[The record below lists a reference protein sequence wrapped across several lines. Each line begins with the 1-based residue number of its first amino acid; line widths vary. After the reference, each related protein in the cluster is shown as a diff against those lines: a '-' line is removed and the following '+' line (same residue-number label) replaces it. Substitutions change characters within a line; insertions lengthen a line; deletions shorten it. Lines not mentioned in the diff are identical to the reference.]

1 MSPTSPTG
9 VTNLTGVTSLTS
21 PIEHLIHSAEEDELR
36 AGVRDL
42 LTERVPLAALLA
54 RIETDEPYDPKL
66 WRVLAEQIG
75 AAGLAIAEEHGGSG
89 ATWRETA
96 VVMEELGRAVAPT
109 PFLGSAVLATA
120 ALRHVGAGEPLADLA
135 SGRRVATLAVSFASV
150 PGARLPYEVRADD
163 DTLVGTVRSVVDAGG
178 ADLLVVLA
186 TTPDGPVLYAV
197 DSGHPGVDRR
207 PVVSLD
213 LTRPLT
219 DLVLTGVPGTPL
231 ARGADAEAAVA
242 TAITTGAA
250 LLASEQLGLADHCLE
265 STVAY
270 MKTRHQF
277 GRPVGSFQGP
287 KHRLAALWVSVTQA
301 RAVARYAAAC
311 VAAGDPDTAI
321 AVAVAQAHCSE
332 IAVRAAE
339 ECVQLHGGIGFT
351 WEHHAH
357 LYLKRAKADSLA
369 FGTPDRHR
377 ALLADLV
384 NLPA

>member
-1 MSPTSPTG
+1 MS
-9 VTNLTGVTSLTS
+9 V
-21 PIEHLIHSAEEDELR
+21 IEHLVHTEDENQLR
-36 AGVRDL
+36 SGIRDL
-42 LTERVPLAALLA
+42 LTERVTLAALLA

-66 WRVLAEQIG
+66 WRVLTEQIG
-75 AAGLAIAEEHGGSG
+75 AAGLAVAEEHGGSG

-96 VVMEELGRAVAPT
+96 VVLEELGRTVAPT

-120 ALRHVGAGEPLADLA
+120 ALRAVDTVDAGPLLTDLA
-135 SGRRVATLAVSFASV
+135 GGRRSATLAVSFATA
-150 PGARLPYEVRADD
+150 PGARFPDGVRADGD
-163 DTLVGTVRSVVDAGG
+163 SLTGTATSVVDAGT
-178 ADLLVVLA
+178 ADVLVVA
-186 TTPDGPVLYAV
+186 VGSAEGPALYAV
-197 DSGHPGVDRR
+197 DTDQVGVHRR

-219 DLVLTGVPGTPL
+219 DVVFTGATGVPL
-231 ARGADAEAAVA
+231 ARGERAEAAVA
-242 TAITTGAA
+242 TAIGTGAA
-250 LLASEQLGLADHCLE
+250 LLASEQLGIAEFCLE

-270 MKTRHQF
+270 LKTRNQF

-287 KHRLAALWVSVTQA
+287 KHRLAALWVSITQA

-311 VAAGDPDTAI
+311 VAADDPDTPV

-351 WEHHAH
+351 WEHHPH
-357 LYLKRAKADSLA
+357 LYLKRAKADALA

-377 ALLADLV
+377 ATLAHLV
-384 NLPA
+384 DLPA